1 MTPQISQSAIK
12 CLTDGA
18 HALVTMY
25 TDTALTLNACDVT
38 ANSYAART
46 DDFRLSTT
54 HNIPSEFRLPMELDM
69 SYLRHELPGKYQT
82 AVIRRICEDFIIRL
96 ISLLDGIFEDI
107 LEVVTPLVEPGIIG
121 FEVSKRV
128 RGAWQQEQNGH
139 VKVLNYLVAQAGLKS
154 PPGKKSTVE
163 MVFDRYYEMR
173 EIRHAL
179 VHTAGTLSGKH
190 LQRLKELSE
199 RLPPELRHGSLAGAE
214 FLRTGRVEPDVR
226 VILGLRHWAY
236 TTILGYL
243 RAAFE
248 HSVIK

>member
-1 MTPQISQSAIK
+1 M
-12 CLTDGA
+12 
-18 HALVTMY
+18 VTMY
-25 TDTALTLNACDVT
+25 TDTALTLNACDVA

-54 HNIPSEFRLPMELDM
+54 QNIPQGFRLPMELDM
-69 SYLRHELPGKYQT
+69 SYLRPELPGKYQT
-82 AVIRRICEDFIIRL
+82 AVVRRICEDFIIRL
-96 ISLLDGIFEDI
+96 ISLVDGIFEDI
-107 LEVVTPLVEPGIIG
+107 LEVVTPLVEPGITDLD
-121 FEVSKRV
+121 VSKRV
-128 RGAWQQEQNGH
+128 RGAWQQDQNGH
-139 VKVLNYLVAQAGLKS
+139 VKVLNYLVAKAGLKS
-154 PPGKKSTVE
+154 PQGKESTLE

-214 FLRTGRVEPDVR
+214 FLRNGRVEPNVH

-248 HSVIK
+248 QSVTK

>member
-1 MTPQISQSAIK
+1 MTPQVSETAIR

-25 TDTALTLNACDVT
+25 TDTALTLNACDV
-38 ANSYAART
+38 ASKSYAARK
-46 DDFRLSTT
+46 DEFRLSTT
-54 HNIPSEFRLPMELDM
+54 QKIPPEFRLPTELDM
-69 SYLRHELPGKYQT
+69 SYLRHELPGRYET
-82 AVIRRICEDFIIRL
+82 AVVRRICEDFIIRL

-107 LEVVTPLVEPGIIG
+107 VEAVTPLIEP
-121 FEVSKRV
+121 EVTDAEVAKRV

-139 VKVLNYLVAQAGLKS
+139 VRVLNYLVSEAGLKA
-154 PPGKKSTVE
+154 PAGKKSTVE

-179 VHTAGTLSGKH
+179 VHTAGTLSAKH

-199 RLPPELRHGSLAGAE
+199 RLPPELRNGSLAGAE
-214 FLRTGRVEPDVR
+214 FLETGRVEPDVH

-236 TTILGYL
+236 TTVLGYL
-243 RAAFE
+243 RVAFE
-248 HSVIK
+248 QSVTK

>member
-1 MTPQISQSAIK
+1 MTPQVSDAAIR

-18 HALVTMY
+18 QALVTMY
-25 TDTALTLNACDVT
+25 TDTALTLNACDV
-38 ANSYAART
+38 AAKSYAARN
-46 DDFRLSTT
+46 DEFRLSTT
-54 HNIPSEFRLPMELDM
+54 QNIPLEFRLPMELDM
-69 SYLRHELPGKYQT
+69 TYLRNELPGKYQSD
-82 AVIRRICEDFIIRL
+82 VVRRLCEDFIIRL

-107 LEVVTPLVEPGIIG
+107 LEAVTPLVEPGILDV
-121 FEVSKRV
+121 EVTKRV
-128 RGAWQQEQNGH
+128 RAAWQLEQNGH
-139 VKVLNYLVAQAGLKS
+139 VKVLNYLVQAGLKS
-154 PPGKKSTVE
+154 PAEKKSTVE

-179 VHTAGTLSGKH
+179 VHTAGTLSTKH

-199 RLPPELRHGSLAGAE
+199 RLPPELRNGSLAEAE
-214 FLRTGRVEPDVR
+214 FLKTGRVEPNVQ

-248 HSVIK
+248 QSVTK